1 MCVAGLRTKR
11 TSRTGQMAERR
22 TADGGCVSRAE
33 LRPDTCGNFA
43 VIPSE
48 NAEKGLAL
56 ATAGDPE
63 WLLSGEDPE
72 RRRAALKEGCCK
84 VIARTARAE
93 LYNMSAGPTSHCG
106 GSPASVK
113 EAQLP
118 GTLLIHQVGI
128 DHQMNLPRPE
138 QNSKLAVQHASCEI
152 THVSPKAMS
161 DMMLVQR
168 QQHKSKK
175 RFRK

>member
-11 TSRTGQMAERR
+11 TSRTGQTAERR

-56 ATAGDPE
+56 
-63 WLLSGEDPE
+63 SGEDPE

-93 LYNMSAGPTSHCG
+93 LYNMSAGLTSHCG

-118 GTLLIHQVGI
+118 GTLLINHVGI

-152 THVSPKAMS
+152 THVSPQAMS